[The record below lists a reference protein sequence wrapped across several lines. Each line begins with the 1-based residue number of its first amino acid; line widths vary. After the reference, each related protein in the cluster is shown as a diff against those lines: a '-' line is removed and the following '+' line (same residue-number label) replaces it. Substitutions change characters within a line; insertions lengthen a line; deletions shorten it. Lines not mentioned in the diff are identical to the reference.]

1 MAQETKK
8 ITELTALGSFST
20 STLFVTHDG
29 TGARKATMQQLW
41 RYLPWFYPET
51 QSGATTKVAAGTHN
65 AIYRGKNLGSSVS
78 SAQWTAIAD
87 GTFTDMYIG
96 DYWNINSRNYR
107 IVAFDYYMRCGDGTS
122 HADYVWVDG
131 NGVSHNIP
139 IVGDV
144 QKHHV
149 TLMPDSPMN
158 DAPMNATNTTA
169 GGYASSLMYHGPVDS
184 ITAAAGTAYYSNAN
198 TTTKVGNLEASAE
211 VTAYSATAGTIIIGS
226 TTYYVKLGDCTTTYN
241 LRESGLAQAKDTIIA
256 AFTDAH
262 ILGHRKY
269 LVNATAKDEQNQETG
284 VGSGGAWFDSFCELP
299 NEVNMYG
306 AHIVA
311 AVTSNNINHSKYTID
326 KTQFPLFRY
335 RPDLI
340 SNHTNFWLQ
349 DIVTSVAFADVSN
362 LGFALRH
369 EANNNRGVRP
379 VFSIC

>member
-8 ITELTALGSFST
+8 ITELTALGSFSP

-51 QSGATTKVAAGTHN
+51 QSGTTTKVAAGTHN
-65 AIYRGKNLGSSVS
+65 AIYRGKSLGSSVS
-78 SAQWTAIAD
+78 PAQWTAIAD

-96 DYWNINSRNYR
+96 DYWTINSKNYR
-107 IVAFDYYMRCGDGTS
+107 IVAFDYYMRCGDGNS
-122 HADYVWVDG
+122 NADYAWVDG

-139 IVGDV
+139 IIGDV

-149 TLMPDSPMN
+149 TLMPDSPMYN
-158 DAPMNATNTTA
+158 AQMNATNTTA
-169 GGYASSLMYHGPVDS
+169 GGYASSLMYHGTVDS
-184 ITAAAGTAYYSNAN
+184 ITAAAGTAYYSDAD
-198 TTTKVGNLEASAE
+198 TTTKVGDLEASAE

-269 LVNATAKDEQNQETG
+269 LVNATAKDEENHETG
-284 VGSGGAWFDSFCELP
+284 VGSGGGWFDSFCELP

-306 AHIVA
+306 THIVA
-311 AVTSNNINHSKYTID
+311 AMNSNNINHYKYTVD

-340 SNHTNFWLQ
+340 SNRQYFWLQ
-349 DIVTSVAFADVSN
+349 DIVTSASFADVSHHGYAS
-362 LGFALRH
+362 LYA
-369 EANNNRGVRP
+369 ANPSLGVRP